1 MVLSAAAGLCTG
13 QWLSD
18 EVVDLSPVGKDKL
31 NTEGRFI
38 YLFLSLQIMIT
49 GKLRAGAPDLQDFV
63 KLVLVL
69 HNQDVGLTVGGHILT
84 SFGRVGRVNSSCQTP
99 ITQIRYRR
107 IKS

>member
-1 MVLSAAAGLCTG
+1 MVLAAAAGLCTG

-31 NTEGRFI
+31 DMRTDF
-38 YLFLSLQIMIT
+38 FLSLQIMIT

-69 HNQDVGLTVGGHILT
+69 HNQDVGLTVGSHILT